1 MGYHT
6 IFDSCPLPLKLR
18 PYGAIEILLLVF
30 LYPRYQGSRGVWK
43 IMLLLF
49 FAHQH
54 KAVGKYYYYYYYY
67 YKWYEH
73 VWSQNCLLG
82 PPKPKKTFI
91 FNSHMGSFIDY
102 HGRLSLYCID
112 VGRSDVWLERKWRH
126 VMCNMYKITSL
137 ASSVQKRNV
146 QISQNLRFYWCKL
159 KHNMHRVL
167 STVLRGM
174 SRIFVIAL
182 MREPRCNCSAS

>member
-82 PPKPKKTFI
+82 PPKPKKNFH
-91 FNSHMGSFIDY
+91 FQFP
-102 HGRLSLYCID
+102 HGVIHRLSWKTFTILHWCC
-112 VGRSDVWLERKWRH
+112 RSDVWLERKWRH

-159 KHNMHRVL
+159 EHNMHRVL